1 MMKIDNQAN
10 TCIFASLYLHLCEY
24 LIVSQNM
31 KTQTEPV
38 DIPGFHIRNVEV
50 RIKDLIKMKKV
61 YSKYK
66 KEKPRKYYQF
76 LSRLRSGNFFHLRS
90 LRAKYIKEDSS
101 LKNLDEIDF
110 LSAIGEEQRQMLVA
124 NAMANRIVDHLECG
138 KQLIKKP
145 N

>member
-1 MMKIDNQAN
+1 MKIDNQAN

-31 KTQTEPV
+31 KIQTEPV

-50 RIKDLIKMKKV
+50 RIKDLIKLKKV

-76 LSRLRSGNFFHLRS
+76 LSRLRIRS

-101 LKNLDEIDF
+101 LKNLDETDF
-110 LSAIGEEQRQMLVA
+110 LSAIGEEQGQMLVA

>member
-1 MMKIDNQAN
+1 MKIDNQAN

-66 KEKPRKYYQF
+66 KEKPRKYYQI
-76 LSRLRSGNFFHLRS
+76 LSKLRIS

-101 LKNLDEIDF
+101 LKNLDETDF
-110 LSAIGEEQRQMLVA
+110 LSAIGEEQGQMLVA